1 MNIFEKLIIFY
12 FKALVYPVYR
22 RKYSLNNSFRFNGYL
37 IRLSGEG
44 DILVGN
50 DSYISYYSYINVAK
64 STKVVIGHSVS
75 IAHNVRIYTT
85 SFDTG
90 KFINDKKKFTVFGD
104 VNIGNNVLIGSNVY
118 ICPGVTIG
126 DNVVVGANSVV
137 TKSIESNSVAVGA
150 PAKVVKTYHLDLV
163 EGNSELE

>member
-1 MNIFEKLIIFY
+1 MNFFEKIILLY
-12 FKALVYPVYR
+12 FKALIYPAYR
-22 RKYSLNNSFRFNGYL
+22 RKYSLNNGFRFNGYL
-37 IRLSGEG
+37 IRLSGDG
-44 DILVGN
+44 DVLVGN
-50 DSYISYYSYINVAK
+50 NSYISYYSYINVAK

-85 SFDTG
+85 SFDTE
-90 KFINDKKKFTVFGD
+90 KFINDKKKVTVFGD

-137 TKSIESNSVAVGA
+137 TKNIKSNSVAVGA
-150 PAKVVKTYHLDLV
+150 PAKIVKTYDLNRVKGNIEV
-163 EGNSELE
+163 E